1 MKWFPQRTSI
11 LLSWVL
17 LGLLML
23 VYAVWIGNQALLRYD
38 TFTATAFDLGNMDQ
52 AIWNTLH
59 GRPFQFT
66 NHGSDWYGYPI
77 RLAQHVEPIIFLLS
91 LLYLFHAD
99 VHILLIF
106 QTLALTSGAFAVFLL
121 TRRFLPFWRWFAS
134 IMAAAYLFS
143 PALIGE
149 NLFDFHPVTLATPLL
164 LYAVLALTYRRYVW
178 FVLCCFLAAAC
189 KEEIPLVVSLLS
201 LLVIQKYKLPRLGM
215 VLLIAGIT
223 WSLFAFLVIE
233 PHFNIGAH
241 SNNFWYRYAT
251 LGASPKAAMVNILLH
266 PWLLFTTFFTL
277 DRIYYVINLLRSTGF
292 LALLAPEWLLPTLFS
307 FAINLLSMNRP
318 QYSGVYHY
326 NAAIIP
332 FIMIAAINGT
342 RRFILLWYSWRGE
355 IKQLE
360 LLREANILTVSAY
373 QKIDDQKIR
382 WRFVLSTISQV
393 LRHGLKAVR
402 TAIGKHTVGQRTL
415 AMLRSGLIK
424 SSDSF
429 HARGSDLARL
439 LPVSL
444 LQWYCLAWIVGMVA
458 LNYFIMFPKLN
469 TFWANH
475 QPGPREQHI
484 AQLLAMIPPDATV
497 SAGGNINPHLTERR
511 YITVFPELTIATM
524 TIGKS
529 VPVQYVIVDLNDV
542 SPEDQSK
549 STIFLNVLNQIER
562 SHQFRVV
569 AQAEGVILL
578 LRNSP

>member
-1 MKWFPQRTSI
+1 
-11 LLSWVL
+11 
-17 LGLLML
+17 ML
-23 VYAVWIGNQALLRYD
+23 VYTVWIGNQALLRYD

-106 QTLALTSGAFAVFLL
+106 QTLALTSGALPVFLL
-121 TRRFLPFWRWFAS
+121 TRKFVPIWPLFAP
-134 IMAAAYLFS
+134 IMVAAYLFS

-164 LYAVLALTYRRYVW
+164 LYAVLTLTYRRYMW
-178 FVLCCFLAAAC
+178 FILCCLLAAAC
-189 KEEIPLVVSLLS
+189 KEEIPLVVSLMS
-201 LLVIQKYKLPRLGM
+201 LLVIWKYKLPRLGI

-223 WSLFAFLVIE
+223 WSLFAFLVVE

-251 LGASPKAAMVNILLH
+251 LGDSPKAAIVNVLFH

-307 FAINLLSMNRP
+307 FAINLLSMNHA

-332 FIMIAAINGT
+332 FMMIAAINGT
-342 RRFILLWYSWRGE
+342 RRFIMLWYSWRGE
-355 IKQLE
+355 RKQLE
-360 LLREANILTVSAY
+360 YLRETNILA
-373 QKIDDQKIR
+373 KADA
-382 WRFVLSTISQV
+382 
-393 LRHGLKAVR
+393 LKRVPTLAWAKALQGGITNR
-402 TAIGKHTVGQRTL
+402 TARASCARFSGLYKVVGTRFIASVVQRTF
-415 AMLRSGLIK
+415 ASLRSHLIK
-424 SSDSF
+424 SLDSF
-429 HARGSDLARL
+429 QARGSDLAHL

-444 LQWYCLAWIVGMVA
+444 LQWYCLVWIIGMIA

-475 QPGPREQHI
+475 QPGTHEQHI
-484 AQLLAMIPPDATV
+484 AQLLAMIPPDAPV
-497 SAGGNINPHLTERR
+497 SAGGNINPHLTERQ

-524 TIGKS
+524 TVGKS
-529 VPVQYVIVDLNDV
+529 IPVQYVIVDLNDV
-542 SPEDQSK
+542 SPEDKSR
-549 STIFLNVLNQIER
+549 STIFLNVLNWIER
-562 SHQFRVV
+562 SHQFRVL

-578 LRNSP
+578 GRNSP

>member
-1 MKWFPQRTSI
+1 
-11 LLSWVL
+11 
-17 LGLLML
+17 ML
-23 VYAVWIGNQALLRYD
+23 VYTVWIGNQALLRYD

-106 QTLALTSGAFAVFLL
+106 QTLALTSGALPVFLL
-121 TRRFLPFWRWFAS
+121 TRKFVPTWPLFAP
-134 IMAAAYLFS
+134 IMVAAYLFS

-164 LYAVLALTYRRYVW
+164 LYAVLTLTYRRYMW
-178 FVLCCFLAAAC
+178 FILCCLLAAAC
-189 KEEIPLVVSLLS
+189 KEEIPLVVSLMS
-201 LLVIQKYKLPRLGM
+201 LLVIWKYKLPRLGM

-223 WSLFAFLVIE
+223 WSLFAFLVVE

-251 LGASPKAAMVNILLH
+251 LGDSPKAAIVNVLFH

-277 DRIYYVINLLRSTGF
+277 DRIYYVINLLRGTGF

-307 FAINLLSMNRP
+307 FAINLLSMNHA

-332 FIMIAAINGT
+332 FMMIAAINGT
-342 RRFILLWYSWRGE
+342 RRFIMLWYSWRGE
-355 IKQLE
+355 RKQLE
-360 LLREANILTVSAY
+360 LLRETNILAKADALKRVPTLAWAKAL
-373 QKIDDQKIR
+373 QG
-382 WRFVLSTISQV
+382 
-393 LRHGLKAVR
+393 GLTSR
-402 TAIGKHTVGQRTL
+402 TARASCARFSGLYKVVGTRFSASVVQRTF
-415 AMLRSGLIK
+415 ASLRSHLIK
-424 SSDSF
+424 SLDSF
-429 HARGSDLARL
+429 HARGSDLAHL

-444 LQWYCLAWIVGMVA
+444 LQWYCLVWIIGMIA

-475 QPGPREQHI
+475 QPGTHEQHI
-484 AQLLAMIPPDATV
+484 AQLLAMIPPDAPV
-497 SAGGNINPHLTERR
+497 SAGGNINPHLTERQ

-524 TIGKS
+524 TVGKS

-542 SPEDQSK
+542 SPEDQSR
-549 STIFLNVLNQIER
+549 STIFLNVLNWIER
-562 SHQFRVV
+562 SHQFRVL

-578 LRNSP
+578 GRNSP

>member
-1 MKWFPQRTSI
+1 
-11 LLSWVL
+11 
-17 LGLLML
+17 ML
-23 VYAVWIGNQALLRYD
+23 VYTVWIGNQALLRYD

-106 QTLALTSGAFAVFLL
+106 QTLALTSGALPVFLL
-121 TRRFLPFWRWFAS
+121 TRKFVPIWPLFAP
-134 IMAAAYLFS
+134 IMVAAYLFS

-164 LYAVLALTYRRYVW
+164 LYAVLTLTYRRYMW
-178 FVLCCFLAAAC
+178 FILCCLLAAAC
-189 KEEIPLVVSLLS
+189 KEEIPLVVSLMS
-201 LLVIQKYKLPRLGM
+201 LLVIWKYKLPRLGI

-223 WSLFAFLVIE
+223 WSLFAFLVVE

-251 LGASPKAAMVNILLH
+251 LGDSPKAAIVNVLFH

-307 FAINLLSMNRP
+307 FAINLLSMNHA

-332 FIMIAAINGT
+332 FMMMAAINGT
-342 RRFILLWYSWRGE
+342 RRFIMLWYSWRGE
-355 IKQLE
+355 RKQLE
-360 LLREANILTVSAY
+360 YLRETNILAKADALKRVPTLAWAKAL
-373 QKIDDQKIR
+373 QG
-382 WRFVLSTISQV
+382 
-393 LRHGLKAVR
+393 GLTSR
-402 TAIGKHTVGQRTL
+402 TARASCARFSGLYKVVGTRFIASVVQRTF
-415 AMLRSGLIK
+415 ASLRSHLIK
-424 SSDSF
+424 SLDSF
-429 HARGSDLARL
+429 QARGSDLAHL

-444 LQWYCLAWIVGMVA
+444 LQWYCLVWIIGMIA

-475 QPGPREQHI
+475 QPGTHEQHI
-484 AQLLAMIPPDATV
+484 AQLLAMIPPDAPV
-497 SAGGNINPHLTERR
+497 SAGGNINPHLTERQ

-542 SPEDQSK
+542 SPEDKSR
-549 STIFLNVLNQIER
+549 STIFLNVLNWIER
-562 SHQFRVV
+562 SHQFRVL

-578 LRNSP
+578 GRNSP

>member
-1 MKWFPQRTSI
+1 
-11 LLSWVL
+11 
-17 LGLLML
+17 ML

-106 QTLALTSGAFAVFLL
+106 QTLVLTSGALAVFLL
-121 TRRFLPFWRWFAS
+121 TRRFVSVWPWFAP

-149 NLFDFHPVTLATPLL
+149 NLFDFHPVTLATPIL

-201 LLVIQKYKLPRLGM
+201 LLVIQKYKLPRLGI

-292 LALLAPEWLLPTLFS
+292 LALLAPEWLLPTVFS

-332 FIMIAAINGT
+332 FMIIAAISGT

-360 LLREANILTVSAY
+360 LLREANILTVSAHF
-373 QKIDDQKIR
+373 KADA
-382 WRFVLSTISQV
+382 
-393 LRHGLKAVR
+393 LKRVPTLAWAKALQGTSR
-402 TAIGKHTVGQRTL
+402 TARASCARFSELYKMVGTRFSAFVIVRKKVTRT
-415 AMLRSGLIK
+415 LIK

-444 LQWYCLAWIVGMVA
+444 LQWYCLVWIIGMIV

-484 AQLLAMIPPDATV
+484 AQLLAMIPSDAPV
-497 SAGGNINPHLTERR
+497 SAGGNINPHLTERQ

-542 SPEDQSK
+542 SPEDQSR
-549 STIFLNVLNQIER
+549 STIFLNVLNWIER

-569 AQAEGVILL
+569 AQAEGVLL
-578 LRNSP
+578 LVRNSP

>member
-1 MKWFPQRTSI
+1 
-11 LLSWVL
+11 
-17 LGLLML
+17 ML
-23 VYAVWIGNQALLRYD
+23 VYTVWIGNQALLRYD

-106 QTLALTSGAFAVFLL
+106 QTLALTSGALPVFLL
-121 TRRFLPFWRWFAS
+121 TRKFVPIWPLFAP
-134 IMAAAYLFS
+134 IMVAAYLFS

-164 LYAVLALTYRRYVW
+164 LYAVLTLTYRRYMW
-178 FVLCCFLAAAC
+178 FILCCLLAAAC
-189 KEEIPLVVSLLS
+189 KEEIPLVVSLMS
-201 LLVIQKYKLPRLGM
+201 LLVIWKYKLPRLGI

-223 WSLFAFLVIE
+223 WSLFAFLVVE

-251 LGASPKAAMVNILLH
+251 LGDSPKAAIVNVLFH

-307 FAINLLSMNRP
+307 FAINLLSMNHA

-332 FIMIAAINGT
+332 FMMMAAINGT
-342 RRFILLWYSWRGE
+342 RRFIMLWYSWRGE
-355 IKQLE
+355 RKQLE
-360 LLREANILTVSAY
+360 YLRETNILAKADALKRVPTLAWAKAL
-373 QKIDDQKIR
+373 QG
-382 WRFVLSTISQV
+382 
-393 LRHGLKAVR
+393 GLTSR
-402 TAIGKHTVGQRTL
+402 TARASCARFSGLYKVVGTRFIASVVQRTF
-415 AMLRSGLIK
+415 ASLRSHLIK
-424 SSDSF
+424 SLDSF
-429 HARGSDLARL
+429 QARGSDLAHL

-444 LQWYCLAWIVGMVA
+444 LQWYCLVWIIGMIA

-475 QPGPREQHI
+475 QPGTHEQHI
-484 AQLLAMIPPDATV
+484 AQLLAMIPPDAPV
-497 SAGGNINPHLTERR
+497 SAGGNINPHLTERQ

-524 TIGKS
+524 TVGKS
-529 VPVQYVIVDLNDV
+529 IPVQYVIVDLNDV
-542 SPEDQSK
+542 SPEDKSR
-549 STIFLNVLNQIER
+549 STIFLNVLNWIER
-562 SHQFRVV
+562 SHQFRVL

-578 LRNSP
+578 GRNSP

>member
-1 MKWFPQRTSI
+1 
-11 LLSWVL
+11 
-17 LGLLML
+17 ML
-23 VYAVWIGNQALLRYD
+23 VYTVWIGNQALLRYD

-106 QTLALTSGAFAVFLL
+106 QTLALTSGALPVFLL
-121 TRRFLPFWRWFAS
+121 TRKFVPIWPLFAP
-134 IMAAAYLFS
+134 IMVAAYLFS

-164 LYAVLALTYRRYVW
+164 LYAVLTLTYRRYMW
-178 FVLCCFLAAAC
+178 FILCCLLAAAC
-189 KEEIPLVVSLLS
+189 KEEIPLVVSLMS
-201 LLVIQKYKLPRLGM
+201 LLVIWKYKLPRLGI

-223 WSLFAFLVIE
+223 WSLFAFLVVE

-251 LGASPKAAMVNILLH
+251 LGDSPKAAIVNVLFH

-307 FAINLLSMNRP
+307 FAINLLSMNHA

-332 FIMIAAINGT
+332 FMMIAAINGT
-342 RRFILLWYSWRGE
+342 RRFIMLWYSWRGE
-355 IKQLE
+355 RKQLE
-360 LLREANILTVSAY
+360 HLRETNILAKADALKRVPTLAWAKAL
-373 QKIDDQKIR
+373 QG
-382 WRFVLSTISQV
+382 
-393 LRHGLKAVR
+393 GLTSR
-402 TAIGKHTVGQRTL
+402 TAKASCARFSGLYKVVGTRFSASVVQRTF
-415 AMLRSGLIK
+415 ASLRSHLIK
-424 SSDSF
+424 SLDSF
-429 HARGSDLARL
+429 QARGSDLAHL

-444 LQWYCLAWIVGMVA
+444 LQWYCLVWIIGMIA

-475 QPGPREQHI
+475 QPDTHEQHI
-484 AQLLAMIPPDATV
+484 AQLLAMIPPDAPV
-497 SAGGNINPHLTERR
+497 SAGGNINPHLTERQ

-524 TIGKS
+524 TVGKS

-542 SPEDQSK
+542 SPEDQSR
-549 STIFLNVLNQIER
+549 STIFLNVLNWIER
-562 SHQFRVV
+562 SHQFRVL

-578 LRNSP
+578 VRT